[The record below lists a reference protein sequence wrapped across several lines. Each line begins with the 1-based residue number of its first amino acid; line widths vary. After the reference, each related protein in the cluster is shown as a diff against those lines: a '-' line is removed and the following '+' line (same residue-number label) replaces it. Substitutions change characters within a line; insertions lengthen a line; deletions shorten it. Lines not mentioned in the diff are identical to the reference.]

1 VRLDLEVLELL
12 RNEPELLAVADA
24 IAATLALDAASLAL
38 VLRDQRR
45 VRDDDAEIRD
55 AS

>member
-24 IAATLALDAASLAL
+24 IASTLVPDAASWAL

-45 VRDDDAEIRD
+45 VRDDDTEIRD
-55 AS
+55 AP